1 MKKTDSREKLRAFI
15 AFELSEEIIAAI
27 KTVQADLKACDF
39 NVRWTRP
46 ESIHLSLKFLGDIYA
61 EDVDRIEDIMTARAK
76 NQKAITLAAKGI
88 GVFPN
93 MKRPRVIWVG
103 IAGQT
108 DSLVEFQNHLET
120 DLELIGFQKEDRL
133 FTGHL
138 TLGRI
143 KGAIDKTRFRE
154 VLKKFESFESKPF
167 TAKEV
172 ILFRSELKP
181 SGSVYTKMKTVRL
194 E

>member
-27 KTVQADLKACDF
+27 KTVQADLKARGF

-46 ESIHLSLKFLGDIYA
+46 ESIHLTLKFLGDIYA
-61 EDVDRIEDIMTARAK
+61 EDVDKIEDIMAAATTNRHP
-76 NQKAITLAAKGI
+76 ITLAAKGI

-93 MKRPRVIWVG
+93 MKRPRVIWIG
-103 IAGQT
+103 ISGQT
-108 DSLVEFQNHLET
+108 NSLSEFQNHLET
-120 DLELIGFQKEDRL
+120 DLERIGFQKEDRL

-143 KGAIDKTRFRE
+143 RGAIDKTQLKE
-154 VLKKFESFESKPF
+154 ALKKFESFESKPF
-167 TAKEV
+167 TANEV

-181 SGSVYTKMKTVRL
+181 DGSVYTKLKSVRL
-194 E
+194 Q